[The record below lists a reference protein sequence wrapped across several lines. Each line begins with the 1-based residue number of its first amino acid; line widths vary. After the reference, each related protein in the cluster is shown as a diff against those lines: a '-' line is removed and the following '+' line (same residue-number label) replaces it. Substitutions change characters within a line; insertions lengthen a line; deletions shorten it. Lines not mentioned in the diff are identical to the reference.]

1 MTEEEKPIRVVDRR
15 MFTPEGELRPG
26 FEGEGDGEGEP
37 KREGELRR
45 EGEPRVEEP
54 LPSPPPPP
62 QPSAGSRVKADA
74 EPEAPPPGEETGLL
88 EIIRSLGTTAYA
100 ALGLVPDPS
109 GARRR
114 DPMVARQMVD
124 WLAVLEQ
131 KTRGNLTFEESD
143 MLARVLYELRMAYVD
158 VMRPPGGEPKR

>member
-1 MTEEEKPIRVVDRR
+1 MDPVTEEEKPIRVVDRR

-26 FEGEGDGEGEP
+26 YEAEE
-37 KREGELRR
+37 REEARK
-45 EGEPRVEEP
+45 
-54 LPSPPPPP
+54 PPPPP
-62 QPSAGSRVKADA
+62 PAAPPP
-74 EPEAPPPGEETGLL
+74 PEAPRAKDAEEASTPPPAGEPGGLL

-114 DPMVARQMVD
+114 DPAIARQMID
-124 WLAVLEQ
+124 WLSVLEL

-143 MLARVLYELRMAYVD
+143 LLSRILYELRMAYVE
-158 VMRPPGGEPKR
+158 VTRPPGGEPKR

>member
-1 MTEEEKPIRVVDRR
+1 

-26 FEGEGDGEGEP
+26 FEVEE
-37 KREGELRR
+37 R
-45 EGEPRVEEP
+45 EEP
-54 LPSPPPPP
+54 LLQPPPAAQPP
-62 QPSAGSRVKADA
+62 PADSGA
-74 EPEAPPPGEETGLL
+74 PKETRASSPEEPAPAAAPGEEGGLL

-109 GARRR
+109 GSRRR
-114 DPMVARQMVD
+114 DPAVARQMID
-124 WLAVLEQ
+124 WLTVLEQ

-143 MLARVLYELRMAYVD
+143 LLARVLYELRMAYVE

>member
-1 MTEEEKPIRVVDRR
+1 MEILTEEEKPIRVVDRR

-26 FEGEGDGEGEP
+26 FEAEEREEARKPEP
-37 KREGELRR
+37 AAPPPAAHAPAPPPDAR
-45 EGEPRVEEP
+45 
-54 LPSPPPPP
+54 PSPPASPAAPE
-62 QPSAGSRVKADA
+62 PSATGPL
-74 EPEAPPPGEETGLL
+74 PEEEGGLL
-88 EIIRSLGTTAYA
+88 EIVRSLGTTAYA

-114 DPMVARQMVD
+114 DPTVARQMID

-143 MLARVLYELRMAYVD
+143 MLARVLYELRMAYVE
-158 VMRPPGGEPKR
+158 VMRPAGGEPKR

>member
-26 FEGEGDGEGEP
+26 FEVEES
-37 KREGELRR
+37 
-45 EGEPRVEEP
+45 EEP
-54 LPSPPPPP
+54 LVQPPPAAPTPSANSGAPKETRPPSPEEPPPT
-62 QPSAGSRVKADA
+62 AA
-74 EPEAPPPGEETGLL
+74 PGEEGGLL

-109 GARRR
+109 GSRRR
-114 DPMVARQMVD
+114 DPAIARQMID
-124 WLAVLEQ
+124 WLTVLEQ

-143 MLARVLYELRMAYVD
+143 LLARVLYELRMAYVE

>member
-1 MTEEEKPIRVVDRR
+1 MDPVTEEEKPIRVVDRR

-26 FEGEGDGEGEP
+26 YEAEE
-37 KREGELRR
+37 REEAHK
-45 EGEPRVEEP
+45 
-54 LPSPPPPP
+54 PPPPP
-62 QPSAGSRVKADA
+62 PAAPPP
-74 EPEAPPPGEETGLL
+74 PEAPRAKNAEEASTPPPAGEPGGLL

-114 DPMVARQMVD
+114 DPAIARQMID
-124 WLAVLEQ
+124 WLSVLEL

-143 MLARVLYELRMAYVD
+143 LLSRILYELRMAYVE
-158 VMRPPGGEPKR
+158 VTRPPGGEPKR